1 MNVTFQ
7 LPRLPGNELVEQG
20 GKIKLCVEE
29 VESAS
34 WVPQKW
40 VKSNEQKERE
50 KERRKR
56 ILQGLGM
63 VQAGRTERWP

>member
-1 MNVTFQ
+1 MRVH
-7 LPRLPGNELVEQG
+7 
-20 GKIKLCVEE
+20 KK
-29 VESAS
+29 SAS
-34 WVPQKW
+34 WEPPKW
-40 VKSNEQKERE
+40 EKSKEQKERE